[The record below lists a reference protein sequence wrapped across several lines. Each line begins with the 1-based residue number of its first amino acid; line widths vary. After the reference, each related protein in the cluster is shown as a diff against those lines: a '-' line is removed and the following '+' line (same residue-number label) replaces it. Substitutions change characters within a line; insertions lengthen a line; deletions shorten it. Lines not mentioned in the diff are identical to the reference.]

1 MLLLR
6 RKQALHSVASR
17 LKRIGRWS
25 KPCASCPIYIY
36 PTRLSSITFGTT
48 SASLGEL
55 DHSDH
60 FFRDHGSCQDLVMF
74 LRFLRFLLQDL
85 MGCCVFSAS
94 VERGSYFPG
103 DNLTRAPVL
112 LFQKWEMALDALD
125 RFTTGGSD
133 GGSLMHLLGIV
144 TLAVSAFSLHLGRST
159 NTADPLHPHTAFFF
173 FVSFAHILQRIRVWQ
188 RKSSWKP
195 NSRNIFRHLWAFD
208 MILLFSF
215 SDMRLIRLKI
225 GVVILLRFRYVWF
238 CDFDMILLYFAMIFN
253 PVQRELR
260 KLSVWKSYPHRIKT
274 VPKYTKIISKPH
286 ILAANQSMKKW

>member
-48 SASLGEL
+48 SVSRWIGSLFTFLEL
-55 DHSDH
+55 AWKL
-60 FFRDHGSCQDLVMF
+60 QDLVMF
-74 LRFLRFLLQDL
+74 LVLFCSWMGFCFL
-85 MGCCVFSAS
+85 CSIS
-94 VERGSYFPG
+94 ERGSYFPG

-112 LFQKWEMALDALD
+112 LLKWKMALDALD
-125 RFTTGGSD
+125 RFTSGSD
-133 GGSLMHLLGIV
+133 GGSSLMHLLGIV
-144 TLAVSAFSLHLGRST
+144 TLAISAFSLHLGRST
-159 NTADPLHPHTAFFF
+159 ILNFAPTLRFFF
-173 FVSFAHILQRIRVWQ
+173 FVSFAHVLQKIRLWQ

-195 NSRNIFRHLWAFD
+195 NSRNMFRHLWTFD
-208 MILLFSF
+208 IILLFSF

-225 GVVILLRFRYVWF
+225 GVVILIRFRYVWF
-238 CDFDMILLYFAMIFN
+238 CDFVMILLYFAMIFN

-260 KLSVWKSYPHRIKT
+260 KLSVSKSYPHGIKT
-274 VPKYTKIISKPH
+274 VPKSYQNH
-286 ILAANQSMKKW
+286 IF